1 MKRWI
6 GLLALIVLFAF
17 AVPQTSFAADD
28 EEGSTSLEKGE
39 PVRHLMLLRSGR
51 FEIQPLALFGINE
64 TFHQTVGFGANLA
77 YYFPNYLGIG
87 LGFVYNPLHL
97 DNDEIDAVKLDSFE
111 EDVKNTLALAEASM
125 SFDVGLYY
133 APLYGKF
140 SVFGWILNYDVHLFG
155 GFGALFMDSVC
166 AAGGSV
172 CKDAINK
179 NLEGPKFAGAIGI
192 GLRLFFN
199 NFVALN
205 VDFKD
210 YMTKYADFSRG
221 PADDRA
227 RFQQYMVATFGV
239 SLFFP
244 VNVYMS
250 R

>member
-1 MKRWI
+1 MWVYEMFEGDKYRSYEYDESI
-6 GLLALIVLFAF
+6 KDIMNIQYEMYEYISSSMRFVVQRKYLYS
-17 AVPQTSFAADD
+17 PQISIF
-28 EEGSTSLEKGE
+28 
-39 PVRHLMLLRSGR
+39 
-51 FEIQPLALFGINE
+51 
-64 TFHQTVGFGANLA
+64 
-77 YYFPNYLGIG
+77 
-87 LGFVYNPLHL
+87 L
-97 DNDEIDAVKLDSFE
+97 DNDEIDAVKLDSFD

-179 NLEGPKFAGAIGI
+179 NLEGPKFAGAVGI